1 MLKLSA
7 AVTGRRARSAECCWH
22 VASTLLGEY
31 IQGVCVEGRVC
42 VSGEGGMLAFGAAV
56 AVLMAMMCKNKRIA
70 AAAVELSCWS

>member
-42 VSGEGGMLAFGAAV
+42 VSGEGGDVGV
-56 AVLMAMMCKNKRIA
+56 WCSSSSINGYDV
-70 AAAVELSCWS
+70 

>member
-1 MLKLSA
+1 MC
-7 AVTGRRARSAECCWH
+7 GR
-22 VASTLLGEY
+22 
-31 IQGVCVEGRVC
+31 EGVC